1 MFYLAEN
8 QLRIQFSNDDY
19 LIFEDGKIQAGKP
32 LNGNDLLEIV
42 PIVGNQVVALRVVH
56 SEVGSGSGSGEME
69 ETPSECYI
77 GFSDENSE
85 PKCYESFDL
94 AATTFVVLERD

>member
-1 MFYLAEN
+1 MYYLAEN
-8 QLRIQFSNDDY
+8 QLRIQSSNDDY
-19 LIFEDGKIQAGKP
+19 LIFENGKIQAGE
-32 LNGNDLLEIV
+32 GNDLLEIV
-42 PIVGNQVVALRVVH
+42 PIVGNEVIALRVVH
-56 SEVGSGSGSGEME
+56 PEVGSGSGSGEME

-94 AATTFVVLERD
+94 AATKFRVLEHLV